1 MSIIVKNT
9 TLPNP
14 LELLAPH
21 SCRGCGRLGTLLCDC
36 CKNYIINRET
46 NICPICK
53 NKTSHGK
60 CRKHASFPV
69 NYNLGERSELL
80 DLLIHDYKYHSVR
93 ALSGILAELV
103 NDVLPKLPSDAIL
116 VPLPTAT
123 HHIRERGFDH
133 TWLMAKKL
141 ARLQR
146 IKVRPVLL
154 REKNTVQ
161 VGADRKARL
170 NQAEHAYSINPK
182 MTIDSEVTYILFD
195 DIWTTGA
202 SMKTAI
208 KKLRQAGAIK
218 IIVIL
223 LAISRLEN

>member
-21 SCRGCGRLGTLLCDC
+21 SCRGCGRLGGPLCDR

-53 NKTSHGK
+53 TKTIHGK
-60 CRKHASFPV
+60 CRKHANFPT

-93 ALSGILAELV
+93 ALSGILAELI
-103 NDVLPKLPSDAIL
+103 NDVLPKLPRDAVL

-133 TWLMAKKL
+133 TFLISKKL

-146 IKVRPVLL
+146 IKVEPVLL

-161 VGADRKARL
+161 VGADRKARIS
-170 NQAEHAYSINPK
+170 QAEQAYSINPK
-182 MTIDSEVTYILFD
+182 VTIDPEVTYILFD

-208 KKLRQAGAIK
+208 KKLRQAGASK

>member
-1 MSIIVKNT
+1 
-9 TLPNP
+9 
-14 LELLAPH
+14 
-21 SCRGCGRLGTLLCDC
+21 
-36 CKNYIINRET
+36 
-46 NICPICK
+46 
-53 NKTSHGK
+53 
-60 CRKHASFPV
+60 
-69 NYNLGERSELL
+69 
-80 DLLIHDYKYHSVR
+80 
-93 ALSGILAELV
+93 
-103 NDVLPKLPSDAIL
+103 
-116 VPLPTAT
+116 
-123 HHIRERGFDH
+123 
-133 TWLMAKKL
+133 MAKKL

>member
-103 NDVLPKLPSDAIL
+103 NDVLPELPSDAIL

-146 IKVRPVLL
+146 IKIRPVLL

>member
-21 SCRGCGRLGTLLCDC
+21 SCRGCGRLGAPLCDC

-146 IKVRPVLL
+146 IKVRLVLL

-182 MTIDSEVTYILFD
+182 MMIDSEVTYILFD